1 MFSGGD
7 YEEVARWLR
16 NFVLA
21 HAKRENLRV
30 EAVVETEG
38 PREGQSYG
46 VRLRLGEGLRPA
58 PPAPALELGFPE
70 VAQNRGSLAWCSGAR
85 GSGPRARARV
95 PRGRVGPAPLR
106 LTR

>member
-7 YEEVARWLR
+7 YEEVGRWLR

-30 EAVVETEG
+30 EAVVESEG

-58 PPAPALELGFPE
+58 PPAPAVEFGFPE
-70 VAQNRGSLAWCSGAR
+70 GAQNRGSLAWCNGLADRVRALAREFPAAGA
-85 GSGPRARARV
+85 S
-95 PRGRVGPAPLR
+95 PLR
-106 LTR
+106 SA

>member
-7 YEEVARWLR
+7 YEEVGRWLR

-30 EAVVETEG
+30 EAVVESEG

-46 VRLRLGEGLRPA
+46 VRLRLGDGLRPA
-58 PPAPALELGFPE
+58 PPAPAVERGFPE
-70 VAQNRGSLAWCSGAR
+70 VAQNRGSVAWCGGLADRVRTLAR
-85 GSGPRARARV
+85 EFPAA
-95 PRGRVGPAPLR
+95 GPAPLR
-106 LTR
+106 AA

>member
-1 MFSGGD
+1 MFSGGE

-16 NFVLA
+16 NFVVA

-30 EAVVETEG
+30 EAVVDTEG

-58 PPAPALELGFPE
+58 PPEPPIELGFPE
-70 VAQNRGSLAWCSGAR
+70 VAQNRGSLAWCNGLAGRVRSLAR
-85 GSGPRARARV
+85 DFSAPGSGP
-95 PRGRVGPAPLR
+95 LR
-106 LTR
+106 SA